1 MLGTT
6 RTRWTAIALIAT
18 TSLLALA
25 PAANADHGRHRGAY
39 RYKGMPVVHVEHR
52 SSCGP
57 RYVVREGSAG
67 PLIAGLVGG
76 FVLGS
81 VINSAPRRVEY
92 VEQYRYYDPYEGDWY
107 DSMDSYWHRSRYCR
121 HPRVLRVVEVRS
133 GDCVRVI
140 RWNDGRWNECERGGR
155 WDRGYDRG
163 YDRGDE
169 RDNGRY
175 DDRRYDDDGR
185 GYDRDEDRDR

>member
-18 TSLLALA
+18 TSLLVLA
-25 PAANADHGRHRGAY
+25 PVANADHGRGRGAH

-52 SSCGP
+52 GP
-57 RYVVREGSAG
+57 RYVVREGSAA

-92 VEQYRYYDPYEGDWY
+92 VEQYRYYDPYEGGWY
-107 DSMDSYWHRSRYCR
+107 DSMDSYWHRSRYSR

-133 GDCVRVI
+133 GECVRVI

-155 WDRGYDRG
+155 WDRNDDRG
-163 YDRGDE
+163 YD

-175 DDRRYDDDGR
+175 DGRYDDDGR
-185 GYDRDEDRDR
+185 GYDRDEYRGR